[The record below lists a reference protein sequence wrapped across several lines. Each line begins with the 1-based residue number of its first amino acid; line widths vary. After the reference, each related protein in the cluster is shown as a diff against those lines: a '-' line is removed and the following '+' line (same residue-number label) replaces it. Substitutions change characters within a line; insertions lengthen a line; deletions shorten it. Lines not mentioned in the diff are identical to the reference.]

1 VTDVLTNWQ
10 FLKKTL
16 FYISFIF
23 QTFLIKVLR
32 SDAKIFTKADI
43 DRAFDGL
50 DFGVFFG
57 QICPIHAV

>member
-1 VTDVLTNWQ
+1 
-10 FLKKTL
+10 LKKSL

-23 QTFLIKVLR
+23 QTFLIKELR
-32 SDAKIFTKADI
+32 SDAKIFTKGDI

-57 QICPIHAV
+57 QRCPLHGV